1 MGRVEGESAE
11 FIDIE
16 TIDQSGQHR
25 HDTPEHLL
33 TWVDTVNRDK
43 ALRHGSIETGGA
55 LDGRATRVVEK
66 LGSLTP
72 VTLSV
77 SFGRI
82 QKCRK
87 ACAVELLKQ
96 LPSAMNRRPREVFE
110 KVSDPSN
117 ELQFETIDIRFS

>member
-1 MGRVEGESAE
+1 MRDGLRYCSSQCKPFLTSNDQSPSTRTSSSTIGERLGVGRVEGESAE

-43 ALRHGSIETGGA
+43 ALRRGSIETGSA

-66 LGSLTP
+66 LGPLTP
-72 VTLSV
+72 VHS
-77 SFGRI
+77 
-82 QKCRK
+82 
-87 ACAVELLKQ
+87 EL
-96 LPSAMNRRPREVFE
+96 N
-110 KVSDPSN
+110 N
-117 ELQFETIDIRFS
+117 I